1 MATPAAAAAAKE
13 VDKKVQ
19 LMKEIRAH
27 EVAIGELNNLP
38 PSRLMF
44 AVRRPIRRDRRGGSG
59 GVGALGAEGGG
70 PRLGG
75 REAAAAAVYQK
86 TCNLFFRKSVKS
98 AVTSEQKQLDM
109 AKSRLQKLDQA

>member
-38 PSRLMF
+38 PSRTILYQCYIKFILYMHSKEKLIIF
-44 AVRRPIRRDRRGGSG
+44 RFEGDKAESVTEEEEVVASG
-59 GVGALGAEGGG
+59 PWGLRAEG
-70 PRLGG
+70 R
-75 REAAAAAVYQK
+75 
-86 TCNLFFRKSVKS
+86 
-98 AVTSEQKQLDM
+98 D
-109 AKSRLQKLDQA
+109 

>member
-38 PSRLMF
+38 PSR
-44 AVRRPIRRDRRGGSG
+44 
-59 GVGALGAEGGG
+59 
-70 PRLGG
+70 
-75 REAAAAAVYQK
+75 AVYQK

-98 AVTSEQKQLDM
+98 AVTSEQRSVNTLVCFQNPARSDHRHAEGK
-109 AKSRLQKLDQA
+109 ASRNHGPYDHVK